1 MKEKLAEA
9 QNDKDINLPLTA
21 TDASGSVTPSHDQEE
36 EHALKQSETLR
47 DPNVKEANEK
57 EWHLVGSQKA
67 SPKRVLQQ
75 SNDNSKT
82 TGSPSRFHLLS
93 EVEEDEVEE
102 GEVEASST
110 EEEEPYSLETNIPKE
125 DPKVESKQQKGTT
138 VNKDR
143 NRGRVERQEEHQAN
157 KKKKKCLLTEALMG

>member
-1 MKEKLAEA
+1 MKDCRQITLGTQEQRSQLKEKLAEA

-82 TGSPSRFHLLS
+82 TGSPYCFH
-93 EVEEDEVEE
+93 
-102 GEVEASST
+102 
-110 EEEEPYSLETNIPKE
+110 
-125 DPKVESKQQKGTT
+125 
-138 VNKDR
+138 
-143 NRGRVERQEEHQAN
+143 
-157 KKKKKCLLTEALMG
+157 